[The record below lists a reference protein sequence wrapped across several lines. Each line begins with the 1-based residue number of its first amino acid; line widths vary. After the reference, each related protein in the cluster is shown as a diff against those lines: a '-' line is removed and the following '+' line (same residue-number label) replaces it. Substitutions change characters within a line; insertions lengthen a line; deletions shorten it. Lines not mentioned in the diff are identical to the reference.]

1 MQDSNH
7 KRIFIF
13 AGEHSGDL
21 HGSYLISALKERSPS
36 LIFEGVCGPCMRALD
51 VHGPLKMEEFEVMGL
66 TDVLLA
72 LPRLYRNFCK
82 LRDHILQTSPEAVI
96 LIDYPGFN
104 LRLAKALRQHGY
116 HGKIIQ
122 YVSPSIWAWG
132 EHRIQAME
140 NTLDLLMVIYPFETA
155 YFNLNDT
162 SLKTTYVGNPLQ
174 EYIRNYVYDEAWQQK
189 LGIASTKNLIALFPG
204 SRRSE
209 IKRNLP
215 ILLETAQYLSNIQAD
230 IQFAISCSNEATKE
244 LLKTQLALASASFQK
259 NIFQVPK
266 HYTYELMRDSRTAIA
281 KSGTVMLELALHQRP
296 SIAMYKL
303 TTLNWLYAKYILKLK
318 LPHYCI
324 VNILTNSQVFPEF
337 IEKDLTIACLS
348 QQLLD
353 LHEDGIT
360 RTNCLEACKELQ
372 KILGKHNAS
381 SIAAESVLEML
392 TC

>member
-1 MQDSNH
+1 MQDSNY

-21 HGSYLISALKERSPS
+21 HGSHLIKALKERSPS

-72 LPRLYRNFCK
+72 LPRLCRNFHK
-82 LRDHILQTSPEAVI
+82 IRDHILHTSPEAVI

-104 LRLAKALRQHGY
+104 LRLAKALRQYGY
-116 HGKIIQ
+116 QGKIVQ

-140 NTLDLLMVIYPFETA
+140 NTLDLLMVIYPFESA
-155 YFNLNDT
+155 YFNLNDHT
-162 SLKTTYVGNPLQ
+162 LKTTYVGNPIQ
-174 EYIRNYVYDEAWQQK
+174 EYIRNYVYDETWQEK
-189 LGIASTKNLIALFPG
+189 LGITSTKNLIALFPG
-204 SRRSE
+204 SRSSE

-215 ILLETAQYLSNIQAD
+215 ILLETAQRLSKTQPN
-230 IQFAISCSNEATKE
+230 IQFAISYPNETTKD
-244 LLKTQLALASASFQK
+244 LLKTQLALTSISFQK

-303 TTLNWLYAKYILKLK
+303 TTLNRLYAKYILKLK
-318 LPHYCI
+318 LPYYCI

-337 IEKDLTIACLS
+337 IEKDLSIDCLS
-348 QQLLD
+348 RQLLD
-353 LHEDGIT
+353 LHEDGIK
-360 RTNCLEACKELQ
+360 RTNCLNDCERLQ
-372 KILGKHNAS
+372 KILGQHNAS
-381 SIAAESVLEML
+381 SMAAESVLEML
-392 TC
+392 SC